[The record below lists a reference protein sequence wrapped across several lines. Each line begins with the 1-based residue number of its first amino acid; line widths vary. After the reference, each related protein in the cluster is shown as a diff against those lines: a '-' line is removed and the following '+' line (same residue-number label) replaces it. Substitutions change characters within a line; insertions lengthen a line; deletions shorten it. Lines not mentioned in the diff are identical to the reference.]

1 MIKSRNVIF
10 AEPGKVELRIEDF
23 DDSNIPSGHV
33 LLKNHYS
40 LISTGTE
47 LACLDGLED
56 WFAMPGVPGY
66 VCVGEIVKMADD
78 VTGYQVGDI
87 IYNYGGHQEYNI
99 MPVTGCF
106 CKVPDV
112 IEEKYI
118 PLIRMATIALT
129 AVRASG
135 IEFGDYV
142 AVTGQGTIGI
152 MAAQLAHLQGAV
164 SIGIDRHD
172 SRLKTASEC
181 NVDYTINPKSSDA
194 LVQIREITKGRML
207 NTLIEAIGNTEVI
220 MNSMEYMAKNGE
232 MIFLGTPRTSYVHN
246 CADAFFKVFHSD
258 YNLRFKGAHEWKD
271 PYEPDNFVKHSIIS
285 NTQAVID
292 YMASGRLSYK
302 PLLTHTVRPED
313 CIEVYQSL
321 RTDKDT
327 YLGVV
332 FDWTK

>member
-1 MIKSRNVIF
+1 MLKTRKVIF
-10 AEPGKVELRIEDF
+10 SEPGKVQMYTEDF
-23 DDSNIPSGHV
+23 DDSNIPAGHV

-56 WFAMPGVPGY
+56 WFTMPAVPGY
-66 VCVGEIVKMADD
+66 VCVGEIVKKAEDITD
-78 VTGYQVGDI
+78 YQVGDI

-106 CKVPDV
+106 CKVPSA
-112 IEEKYI
+112 ISEKYA
-118 PLIRMATIALT
+118 PLIRMATIALA
-129 AVRASG
+129 AVRAAD
-135 IEFGDYV
+135 IQLGDYV

-172 SRLKTASEC
+172 SRLSIAEEC
-181 NVDYTINPKSSDA
+181 QVDYTINPKSTNTA
-194 LVQIREITKGRML
+194 LKIQELTEGRML
-207 NTLIEAIGNTEVI
+207 NTLIEAIGNTQVI
-220 MNSMEYMAKNGE
+220 MDSMEYMAKNGE
-232 MIFLGTPRTSYVHN
+232 IVLLGTPRTQYVHN

-271 PYEPDNFVKHSIIS
+271 PYEPDSFVKHSIIR
-285 NTQAVID
+285 NTKVVMD
-292 YMASGRLSYK
+292 YMAQDRIIYK
-302 PLLTHTVRPED
+302 PLLTHVVRPEECRD
-313 CIEVYQSL
+313 IYHAL
-321 RTDKDT
+321 GNDKET